1 MVWLPNVVRADNHD
15 DLQEFINNAAAMQT
29 RANDIIEVDLSNF
42 SATTRDK
49 VLEIST
55 GKKYRFTNGTL
66 TAADSYTG
74 ALLSVTNNSTVYWS
88 INAVMNP
95 RKMTKENVSDY
106 GHLVE
111 LNSAIFYL
119 TGGKINIYYVAG
131 LGYVYVDLVKTV
143 NKSTNSIYVNSGSIN
158 GRICI
163 TDTDHLFVNGGY
175 LYGISSSSIKNKVS
189 YDALQAK
196 MKKVINYGK
205 YRTRLVLVS
214 AIQDENKIEFED
226 IPTVYGDDLF
236 DVVLAEGSD
245 KYQLTNSDVQKMAYC
260 RYNQTTKKYDK
271 NYEVFLD
278 NNQAKFRKYV
288 SNSDELQE
296 RLNAIAAEG
305 TSSYKKPDTVKIA
318 PNGITIDK
326 YITVPTKCHAVLTG
340 GTIKFANKINSHYVF
355 GIQNNAWLC
364 LQNIKIDC
372 NNAISENS
380 SGYRGY
386 FMLFGDSFA
395 SSSDLYLKEGVE
407 FLNVN
412 EDNKIELA
420 YLSGKGS
427 YFTFCKNSYSSKG
440 TIVTGKGNFSL
451 VDATLSSET
460 TAIEGNSVSL
470 RGTSVVS
477 GYNTVVK
484 CNGFNISKQSTVKCL
499 TNNGVFVSLESAD
512 TSFGYGNFE
521 GNNCRI
527 EVSKLLMVYRYN
539 PFNVYLKADA
549 LFYTF
554 SDGSEQTDKLVYKV
568 DGEWDK
574 FTLEKPFMKDVKSEE
589 LQYYEFINLP
599 NDKEIYYN
607 KNAKVVSLR
616 KKVYDEDDLQN
627 FIDGVESGNKGTE
640 DNPTSVDLPSGGA
653 VVGGNVDF
661 GSGKDG
667 DDLQAFI
674 DGEKDDGSNKTVDL
688 LGSGSLTIKRY
699 TTLTLRNLN
708 ITNTGSGYIYVEG
721 TLIIDVNINISRI
734 YRLIRVLPGGRVIW
748 KGGSGTG
755 TDITK
760 EFIYVE
766 KGGNLEYYGGTIS
779 GGEFGFHGYGTTYI
793 YGGTIGGTKFGGYT
807 YPSGTTTISGGT
819 VAGGYYN
826 GGITYVTG
834 GTFLGG
840 GTGTGS
846 HVYHNGKGGTTT
858 ITGGTFGN
866 NGSGTIYNEG
876 NLNFGGDGYTYNVIY
891 NGSSGRIYIL
901 GKLNI
906 ILRIHI
912 SITDIVLDT
921 PIILGG
927 DGYVLTEDDIKKI
940 QIVLPNGYS
949 WKYDSDL
956 GGIIII
962 STTGINSVTSD
973 NSTSSHY
980 YDISGRKLDKMQKG
994 INIVKSS
1001 NGKTRKVVIK

>member
-1 MVWLPNVVRADNHD
+1 
-15 DLQEFINNAAAMQT
+15 
-29 RANDIIEVDLSNF
+29 
-42 SATTRDK
+42 
-49 VLEIST
+49 
-55 GKKYRFTNGTL
+55 
-66 TAADSYTG
+66 
-74 ALLSVTNNSTVYWS
+74 
-88 INAVMNP
+88 
-95 RKMTKENVSDY
+95 
-106 GHLVE
+106 
-111 LNSAIFYL
+111 
-119 TGGKINIYYVAG
+119 
-131 LGYVYVDLVKTV
+131 
-143 NKSTNSIYVNSGSIN
+143 
-158 GRICI
+158 
-163 TDTDHLFVNGGY
+163 
-175 LYGISSSSIKNKVS
+175 
-189 YDALQAK
+189 
-196 MKKVINYGK
+196 
-205 YRTRLVLVS
+205 
-214 AIQDENKIEFED
+214 
-226 IPTVYGDDLF
+226 
-236 DVVLAEGSD
+236 
-245 KYQLTNSDVQKMAYC
+245 
-260 RYNQTTKKYDK
+260 
-271 NYEVFLD
+271 
-278 NNQAKFRKYV
+278 
-288 SNSDELQE
+288 
-296 RLNAIAAEG
+296 
-305 TSSYKKPDTVKIA
+305 
-318 PNGITIDK
+318 
-326 YITVPTKCHAVLTG
+326 
-340 GTIKFANKINSHYVF
+340 
-355 GIQNNAWLC
+355 
-364 LQNIKIDC
+364 
-372 NNAISENS
+372 
-380 SGYRGY
+380 
-386 FMLFGDSFA
+386 
-395 SSSDLYLKEGVE
+395 
-407 FLNVN
+407 
-412 EDNKIELA
+412 
-420 YLSGKGS
+420 
-427 YFTFCKNSYSSKG
+427 
-440 TIVTGKGNFSL
+440 
-451 VDATLSSET
+451 
-460 TAIEGNSVSL
+460 
-470 RGTSVVS
+470 
-477 GYNTVVK
+477 
-484 CNGFNISKQSTVKCL
+484 
-499 TNNGVFVSLESAD
+499 
-512 TSFGYGNFE
+512 
-521 GNNCRI
+521 
-527 EVSKLLMVYRYN
+527 MVYRYN

-627 FIDGVESGNKGTE
+627 FIDGIESGNKGTE